1 MGARGRHRRDR
12 PRRRELIRLENHV
25 FDSPYPPSY
34 KAGPEGRSPEV
45 DAAVVKLVITPA
57 CHAGGR
63 GFESRPPR
71 REEPRERW
79 FSGLFF

>member
-1 MGARGRHRRDR
+1 MNPDLARPLDSKS
-12 PRRRELIRLENHV
+12 HV
-25 FDSPYPPSY
+25 NVGFDSPYPPRY
-34 KAGPEGRSPEV
+34 KAGPEGLCPEV

-71 REEPRERW
+71 Q
-79 FSGLFF
+79 

>member
-1 MGARGRHRRDR
+1 VPR
-12 PRRRELIRLENHV
+12 PRKRQIRLTNHV
-25 FDSPYPPSY
+25 FDSPHPPSY
-34 KAGPEGRSPEV
+34 KAGPEGLCSEV

-71 REEPRERW
+71 QKSRGKVLPR
-79 FSGLFF
+79 LFIF